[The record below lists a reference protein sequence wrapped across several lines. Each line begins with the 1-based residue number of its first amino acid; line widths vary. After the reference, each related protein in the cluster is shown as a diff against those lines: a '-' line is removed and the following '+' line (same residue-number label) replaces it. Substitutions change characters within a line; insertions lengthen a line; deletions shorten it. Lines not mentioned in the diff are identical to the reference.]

1 MFTNKT
7 KNYDLPQ
14 YLGTDRAE
22 WLDNNAAF
30 ETIDS
35 NLKEAAVNAESA
47 GNAATNAG
55 AVAAQAK
62 TAADNAQATATK
74 AQNTADTNATN
85 IAGLSTRV
93 SQTET
98 GLQNVQ
104 TEANKLT
111 SQMGGLSIVTLTQS
125 EYDALETKS
134 ETTVYFVEAGE

>member
-7 KNYDLPQ
+7 KNYNLPQ
-14 YLGTDRAE
+14 YLGTDKAE

-30 ETIDS
+30 ETIDT

-47 GNAATNAG
+47 GSAATNAT
-55 AVAAQAK
+55 AAAAQAQ

-98 GLQNVQ
+98 ALQNVQ
-104 TEANKLT
+104 SETNELI
-111 SQMGGLSIVTLTQS
+111 SHLGGLSIITLTQE
-125 EYDALETKS
+125 EYDALPTKS
-134 ETTVYFVEAGE
+134 ETTIYFVKAGV